1 MAGTDTG
8 PGADNGSGAPAPTAP
23 ASTAPAVA
31 MNGGK
36 AAPHAGSTAPPK
48 WHKSDTRWT
57 LSLFGTAIGAGVLFL
72 PINAGIGGIIPLL
85 IMSVLALPLAFFAHR
100 GLARVVLSAKN
111 ADEDLTQA
119 AEEHF
124 GPKGG
129 MIVTILYFLAVY
141 PILPVYATTLT
152 NEANNFIINRLGMT
166 PPARWL
172 LSLLLV
178 GGLILVVRM
187 GQDIIV
193 RVMSVLVYPFIAVL
207 IVLSLYLVPKWN
219 TALFDTFDV
228 NVAREASGHG
238 IVTSILL
245 LIPVIV
251 FSFNHSPIISSFA
264 MDRRQEYGKW
274 ADKRTSQILFRAE
287 TLMVVVVMFF
297 VFSCALSL
305 SPQDMADAKAQ
316 NITIL
321 GYLANHYDVA
331 FIRWVAPIVAIVSIM
346 KSFLGHYLGAAEGF
360 EGLVV
365 KAANAGGKNSVYRS
379 KRLTMFT
386 LIFMLLSA
394 WLVAWANPSILGMI
408 ETLCG
413 PTIAIILL
421 LVPMWAIHKAPALEK
436 YRGKASNYFVFIMG
450 LLAVGTIIFSI
461 ITNL

>member
-1 MAGTDTG
+1 
-8 PGADNGSGAPAPTAP
+8 
-23 ASTAPAVA
+23 
-31 MNGGK
+31 
-36 AAPHAGSTAPPK
+36 
-48 WHKSDTRWT
+48 
-57 LSLFGTAIGAGVLFL
+57 
-72 PINAGIGGIIPLL
+72 
-85 IMSVLALPLAFFAHR
+85 
-100 GLARVVLSAKN
+100 
-111 ADEDLTQA
+111 
-119 AEEHF
+119 
-124 GPKGG
+124 

-287 TLMVVVVMFF
+287 TLM
-297 VFSCALSL
+297 A
-305 SPQDMADAKAQ
+305 
-316 NITIL
+316 
-321 GYLANHYDVA
+321 
-331 FIRWVAPIVAIVSIM
+331 VSYT
-346 KSFLGHYLGAAEGF
+346 H
-360 EGLVV
+360 
-365 KAANAGGKNSVYRS
+365 
-379 KRLTMFT
+379 LT
-386 LIFMLLSA
+386 L
-394 WLVAWANPSILGMI
+394 PR
-408 ETLCG
+408 
-413 PTIAIILL
+413 
-421 LVPMWAIHKAPALEK
+421 
-436 YRGKASNYFVFIMG
+436 RG
-450 LLAVGTIIFSI
+450 
-461 ITNL
+461 